1 MKNIGPEIQMC
12 GKCALQTMMHMMPSG
27 IPVLAV
33 PVPTTPI
40 GPYLPSW
47 GFGHCSHSLAV
58 EAMPR
63 IGLRVRLAQ
72 KAIYCHLNK
81 TKLSLDHHIS
91 LLPQVSMEV
100 INENI

>member
-40 GPYLPSW
+40 GPYLPS
-47 GFGHCSHSLAV
+47 
-58 EAMPR
+58 
-63 IGLRVRLAQ
+63 
-72 KAIYCHLNK
+72 
-81 TKLSLDHHIS
+81 
-91 LLPQVSMEV
+91 
-100 INENI
+100 